1 MAGPGRINVAD
12 GAIVTHI
19 RCHENLKDLYQK
31 NDFTLSGK
39 HLKCKNFVGI
49 INFFETIDE
58 FVTFH
63 FYTEV

>member
-49 INFFETIDE
+49 INFFRND
-58 FVTFH
+58 
-63 FYTEV
+63 